1 MKEDSGF
8 SDVYQI
14 EIQDKDGNL
23 ENKIANITE
32 LTENIEK
39 RAAVM
44 LAEDLR
50 RMHESAYWHNYMKEA
65 PPEAGEYL
73 VAYHPA
79 YWSKVDRSK
88 MEVGLDHYRRGKASP
103 GDRSKWARNKYRE
116 TVFWMEK
123 PRAPFKEMW
132 PKEYESEGSGNE

>member
-1 MKEDSGF
+1 MGKLLF
-8 SDVYQI
+8 
-14 EIQDKDGNL
+14 
-23 ENKIANITE
+23 NINE
-32 LTENIEK
+32 LAEEIEK
-39 RAAVM
+39 RAAAM

-50 RMHESAYWHNYMKEA
+50 RMHECVYWNNYMKEV

-73 VAYHPA
+73 VAYHPV
-79 YWSKVDRSK
+79 YLSKVDRSK
-88 MEVGLDHYRRGKASP
+88 MEVGLDYYRGGRRGKASP
-103 GDRSKWARNKYRE
+103 GERSKWARNKYRE

>member
-1 MKEDSGF
+1 MRK
-8 SDVYQI
+8 V
-14 EIQDKDGNL
+14 L
-23 ENKIANITE
+23 LNINE
-32 LTENIEK
+32 LTEEIEK
-39 RAAVM
+39 RAAAM

-50 RMHESAYWHNYMKEA
+50 RMNESVYWHNYMKEA

-79 YWSKVDRSK
+79 RWSAVDRSK

-123 PRAPFKEMW
+123 PMAPFKEMW

>member
-1 MKEDSGF
+1 MRK
-8 SDVYQI
+8 V
-14 EIQDKDGNL
+14 L
-23 ENKIANITE
+23 LNINE

-50 RMHESAYWHNYMKEA
+50 RMKESAYWHNYMREA

-79 YWSKVDRSK
+79 YWSNVDRSK
-88 MEVGLDHYRRGKASP
+88 MEVGLDHYRGGKASP
-103 GDRSKWARNKYRE
+103 GERSKWARNKYRE

-123 PRAPFKEMW
+123 PGAPFKEMW